1 MTDEKGNQTFSAR
14 ISDLN
19 EADRP
24 RERALRHG
32 IESLKTEELLAILLG
47 SGTRGESVLDLS
59 KRILTP

>member
-47 SGTRGESVLDLS
+47 LRGSGGLL
-59 KRILTP
+59 IQPFPQ